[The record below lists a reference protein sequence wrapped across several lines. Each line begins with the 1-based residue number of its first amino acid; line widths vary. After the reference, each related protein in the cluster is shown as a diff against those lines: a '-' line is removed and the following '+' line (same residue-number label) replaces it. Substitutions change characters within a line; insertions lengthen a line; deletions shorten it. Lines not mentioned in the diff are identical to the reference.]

1 MDIFSSVKNNI
12 QKTQN
17 YDNINKNVN
26 ENKIEMQKL
35 NQTNDYENKKTL
47 TQKTNQTD
55 NKIDKEHL
63 KKELQK
69 LVEELNKA
77 INPLNT
83 SLKFK
88 FNDKID
94 FLTVEVVDAKKN
106 DVIRKFPS
114 DEALRL
120 MEKMK
125 EVVGILFDKKG

>member
-1 MDIFSSVKNNI
+1 MDVFSSVKNNI

-17 YDNINKNVN
+17 YDNINKNIN
-26 ENKIEMQKL
+26 QNKIEMQKL

-47 TQKTNQTD
+47 TQKATQTD
-55 NKIDKEHL
+55 NKMDKEHL

-69 LVEELNKA
+69 LTEELNRA

-94 FLTVEVVDAKKN
+94 FLTVEVVDTKKN

>member
-94 FLTVEVVDAKKN
+94 FLTVEVVDTKKN

>member
-1 MDIFSSVKNNI
+1 MDIFSSVKNNM

-17 YDNINKNVN
+17 YDNINKNIN
-26 ENKIEMQKL
+26 QNKIEMQKL

-47 TQKTNQTD
+47 TQKANQTD
-55 NKIDKEHL
+55 NKMDKEHL

-69 LVEELNKA
+69 LTEELNRA
-77 INPLNT
+77 ISPLNT

-88 FNDKID
+88 FNDKVD
-94 FLTVEVVDAKKN
+94 FLTVEVVDTKKN

>member
-26 ENKIEMQKL
+26 QNKIEMQKL

-94 FLTVEVVDAKKN
+94 FLTVEVVDTKKN

>member
-1 MDIFSSVKNNI
+1 MDVFSSVKNNI

-17 YDNINKNVN
+17 YDNIYKNIN
-26 ENKIEMQKL
+26 QNKIEMQKL

-47 TQKTNQTD
+47 TQKATQTD
-55 NKIDKEHL
+55 NKMDKEHL

-69 LVEELNKA
+69 LTEELNRA

-94 FLTVEVVDAKKN
+94 FLTVEVVDTKKN